1 VAGVTGVSGT
11 GYRWY
16 VTAQVVSLLGT
27 MMGYTALFWLVL
39 HLRPGGAPALAAVD
53 AALCLPM
60 LLFSRRAG
68 IIVAR
73 YRAAR
78 VLMVTQALLAVASLA
93 IGVPLLA
100 GRMSI
105 WYLVPLAFATGCVQ
119 CVDLPA
125 RQTFMLDLVGPGDL
139 RRGTSLFAT
148 VTGLAKIAGPAV
160 AGIIIAVTGET
171 VVFFIDAASFLGV
184 IAVMAYLS
192 SRTGS
197 ALSSRTGS
205 ALSSRTGSALSSR
218 TGSAPHH
225 AAEPATRVPAARR
238 FRWLLD
244 LPPGVRAAI
253 GMALLVGGFGLQFAV
268 TNPLMAGRV
277 FHLGSVGFGLFGT
290 FMAVGGIAGSY
301 YSSRRRD
308 PGHREFLAWSL
319 VFGGTE
325 ALAAVA
331 PAAWA
336 YCVAMVVLGA
346 ASQLFAVSATVYVQQ
361 ATPAGQRGPA
371 LSAYNAGFIGFVPAG
386 AFVVAAIASAAGT
399 RWALAGPGLAIAA
412 CAAAMLLNRRTG
424 LPSSVLAAQAPSDQA
439 KHLSCGPV
447 PDISQACAL
456 RGGLCDGH

>member
-1 VAGVTGVSGT
+1 LQLRESGNYRGPVAGVTGVNGT

-73 YRAAR
+73 YQAAR
-78 VLMVTQALLAVASLA
+78 VLMVTQALLAIASLA

-125 RQTFMLDLVGPGDL
+125 RQTFMLDLVGPSDL

-184 IAVMAYLS
+184 IAVMASLS

-197 ALSSRTGS
+197 PP
-205 ALSSRTGSALSSR
+205 SSRTGSALSSR

-225 AAEPATRVPAARR
+225 AAEPAARVPAARR

-244 LPPGVRAAI
+244 LPRGVRAAV

-325 ALAAVA
+325 ALAALA

-336 YCVAMVVLGA
+336 YDVAMVVLGA

-412 CAAAMLLNRRTG
+412 CAAAMLLNRSPQNR
-424 LPSSVLAAQAPSDQA
+424 PASP
-439 KHLSCGPV
+439 
-447 PDISQACAL
+447 
-456 RGGLCDGH
+456 

>member
-1 VAGVTGVSGT
+1 MAGVTGVNGT

-73 YRAAR
+73 YQAAR
-78 VLMVTQALLAVASLA
+78 VLMVTQALLAIASLA

-148 VTGLAKIAGPAV
+148 VTGLAKIAGPGV

-205 ALSSRTGSALSSR
+205 A
-218 TGSAPHH
+218 PHH
-225 AAEPATRVPAARR
+225 ATLEPAARVPAARR

-244 LPPGVRAAI
+244 LPRGVRAAI

-268 TNPLMAGRV
+268 TNPLMAARV

-290 FMAVGGIAGSY
+290 FMAAGGIAGSY

-319 VFGGTE
+319 AFGVTE

-336 YCVAMVVLGA
+336 YGVAMVALGA
-346 ASQLFAVSATVYVQQ
+346 TSQLFAVSATVYVQQ

-412 CAAAMLLNRRTG
+412 CAAAMLLNRSPQNRSAS
-424 LPSSVLAAQAPSDQA
+424 P
-439 KHLSCGPV
+439 
-447 PDISQACAL
+447 
-456 RGGLCDGH
+456 

>member
-1 VAGVTGVSGT
+1 MAGVTGVNGT

-73 YRAAR
+73 YQAAR
-78 VLMVTQALLAVASLA
+78 VLMVTQALLAIASLA

-148 VTGLAKIAGPAV
+148 VTGLAKIAGPGV

-192 SRTGS
+192 RRTGS
-197 ALSSRTGS
+197 ALSSR
-205 ALSSRTGSALSSR
+205 A
-218 TGSAPHH
+218 GSAPHH
-225 AAEPATRVPAARR
+225 ATLEPATRMPAARR

-244 LPPGVRAAI
+244 LPRGVRAAA

-268 TNPLMAGRV
+268 TNPLMAARV

-290 FMAVGGIAGSY
+290 FMAAGGIAGSY

-319 VFGGTE
+319 AFGVTE

-336 YCVAMVVLGA
+336 YGVAMVALGA
-346 ASQLFAVSATVYVQQ
+346 TSQLFAVSATVYVQQ

-412 CAAAMLLNRRTG
+412 CAAAMLLNRSPQNRSAS
-424 LPSSVLAAQAPSDQA
+424 P
-439 KHLSCGPV
+439 
-447 PDISQACAL
+447 
-456 RGGLCDGH
+456 

>member
-1 VAGVTGVSGT
+1 MAGVTGVNGT

-73 YRAAR
+73 YQAAR
-78 VLMVTQALLAVASLA
+78 VLMVTQALLAIASLA

-148 VTGLAKIAGPAV
+148 VTGLAKIAGPGV

-192 SRTGS
+192 RRTGS
-197 ALSSRTGS
+197 ALSSR
-205 ALSSRTGSALSSR
+205 A
-218 TGSAPHH
+218 GSAPHH
-225 AAEPATRVPAARR
+225 ATLEPATRMPAARR

-244 LPPGVRAAI
+244 LPRGVRAAA

-268 TNPLMAGRV
+268 TNPLMTSRV

-290 FMAVGGIAGSY
+290 FMAAGGIAGSY

-319 VFGGTE
+319 AFGVTE

-336 YCVAMVVLGA
+336 YGVAMVALGA
-346 ASQLFAVSATVYVQQ
+346 TSQLFAVSATVYVQQ

-412 CAAAMLLNRRTG
+412 CAAALLLNRSPQNR
-424 LPSSVLAAQAPSDQA
+424 SVSP
-439 KHLSCGPV
+439 
-447 PDISQACAL
+447 
-456 RGGLCDGH
+456 